1 MNQTKTQPTTQPAN
15 MTVTYLVMALL
26 VVTSV
31 LPFLWMLSTSFK
43 SQEYILASTPQFIP
57 ENITFE
63 SYTQLADRIDLPR
76 TMFNST
82 FVAVMGLTGQLIVA
96 SMAAYAFARL
106 EWRGRD
112 TVFFLY
118 LATLMIPS
126 VVLIIPQFILVRSL
140 GWVNTFMALIIPGL
154 FSPFSTF
161 LLRQS
166 FRGIPKD
173 FDEAAVIDGA
183 NHFTIFWRI
192 ILPMVKPTL
201 ATLALLGFMDRW
213 NDYLWPLF
221 VARRPEVIT
230 LPVALA
236 GLQGGPRSLTE
247 WNMVM
252 AGAVVTVLPMLV
264 VYIFT
269 QRWFTQ
275 GVMSSGLKG

>member
-1 MNQTKTQPTTQPAN
+1 MNPSKARPTSHKINTMA
-15 MTVTYLVMALL
+15 TYLVMTLL

-43 SQEYILASTPQFIP
+43 SKEYILQSTPQFIP
-57 ENITFE
+57 ETVSFD
-63 SYTQLADRIDLPR
+63 SYVQLAERIDLPR
-76 TMFNST
+76 TMFNSM
-82 FVAVMGLTGQLIVA
+82 FAAVMGLTGQLVVA
-96 SMAAYAFARL
+96 SLAAYAFSRL

-154 FSPFSTF
+154 FSPFGTF
-161 LLRQS
+161 LLRQA
-166 FRGIPKD
+166 FKGIPKD
-173 FDEAAVIDGA
+173 FDEAAMIDGA
-183 NHFTIFWRI
+183 NHFTIYWRV

-201 ATLALLGFMDRW
+201 ATLALLGFMERW

-252 AGAVVTVLPMLV
+252 AGAMVTVLPILI

-275 GVMSSGLKG
+275 GVMASGLKG

>member
-1 MNQTKTQPTTQPAN
+1 MNQSKTQPTN
-15 MTVTYLVMALL
+15 FTVNKTATVLVMVLL
-26 VVTSV
+26 IVTSV

-43 SQEYILASTPQFIP
+43 SQEYILQSTPQFIP
-57 ENITFE
+57 ENISFE

-76 TMFNST
+76 TMFNSM
-82 FVAVMGLTGQLIVA
+82 FVAIMGLTGQLIVA

-161 LLRQS
+161 LLRQA
-166 FRGIPKD
+166 FKGIPKD

-236 GLQGGPRSLTE
+236 GLQGGPRALTE

-252 AGAVVTVLPMLV
+252 AGAVVTVLPILV